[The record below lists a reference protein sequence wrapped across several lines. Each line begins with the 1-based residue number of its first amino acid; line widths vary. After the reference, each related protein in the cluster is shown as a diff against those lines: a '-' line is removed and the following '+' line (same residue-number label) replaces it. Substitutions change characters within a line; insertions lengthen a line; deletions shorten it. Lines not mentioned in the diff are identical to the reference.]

1 MKQGLILDFE
11 TASGCDLTKSGAW
24 RYAEDPSTE
33 VLCLAYRLTSDRGPA
48 SVWVPNFGHQAGTD
62 LYEYAEDPE
71 VVFIAHNVGFEKAI
85 WRHIMVRAY
94 GFPDVPNE
102 RWHDIMAVC
111 AMKAMPLKLEHASLV
126 FRLPNQKDKD
136 GSKFTKAMS
145 KPNRKGWLDRS
156 PESLQRVYTYCQQ
169 DINAEQDLHRRVGWL
184 TPEERRVWLLDQTI
198 NERGVLLDAP
208 FVAAAIQVVA
218 KASGPLAEE
227 FQGLT
232 GGLKFTQRDKIMKWV
247 LDQGVTLPDM
257 KKETLDAVLGG
268 GDDDPDGDGD
278 GGEDWEA
285 AAEGSDIDLPNGVRR
300 ALSIRRLIGSASVKK
315 LLSMELCTGADGRAR
330 GLLQYHGAGPG
341 RWAGRLL
348 QPQNFPRGSLRV
360 GDGLPDPEV
369 LVDAILT
376 GDPDYV
382 ECLFGPAVE
391 AVVSSLRHSIIAAPG
406 KTLLVGDFS
415 QIEARIVLALAGQTD
430 KVEVFRKFGSRVY
443 IDMAELIFSRK
454 INKKVD
460 VEEYTIGKNTVL
472 GCGFQM
478 GARKFLARYAK
489 GHDLAFAKRVV
500 DTYRNEFAPA
510 VPDLWAALEEA
521 SLQTVLTGQA
531 HEAYG
536 VEYRLEDGWMTA
548 RLPSGRKLWY
558 WNPRATRKAMPWD
571 KDDIRPAWTYQAKKL
586 GRWIPCDAF
595 GGLETENVVQALAR
609 DIMVDA
615 MVRAEDNGFPI
626 ILTVHDELVTEPWKG
641 DADVAALGQIM
652 SELAPWAKALGLP
665 IAAECWMGDRYHK

>member
-1 MKQGLILDFE
+1 MKQGLTLDFE
-11 TASGCDLTKSGAW
+11 TASGCDLKKSGAW
-24 RYAEDPSTE
+24 VYAEDPTTE
-33 VLCLAYRLTSDRGPA
+33 ILCLAYRLISDRGPA
-48 SVWVPNFGHQAGTD
+48 DVWVPGQGQGA
-62 LYEYAEDPE
+62 LQEYAEDPE
-71 VVFIAHNVGFEKAI
+71 VIFIAHNVGFEKAI
-85 WRHIMVRAY
+85 WRHIMMRAY

-102 RWHDIMAVC
+102 RWHDILAVC
-111 AMKAMPLKLEHASLV
+111 AMKAMPLKLEDAARV
-126 FRLPNQKDKD
+126 FRLPSQKDAE
-136 GSKFTKAMS
+136 GSRFTKAMS
-145 KPNRKGWLDRS
+145 KPNRKGYLDRS
-156 PESLQRVYTYCQQ
+156 PEALQRVYTYCQQ

-184 TPEERRVWLLDQTI
+184 SPEERRVWQLDQTI

-218 KASGPLAEE
+218 KASKPLAAE

-232 GGLKFTQRDKIMKWV
+232 GGLKFTQRDKIMTWV
-247 LDQGVTLPDM
+247 HAQGVDLPNM
-257 KKETLDAVLGG
+257 KKETLDAILGADE
-268 GDDDPDGDGD
+268 DDEVDAA
-278 GGEDWEA
+278 EDSDF
-285 AAEGSDIDLPNGVRR
+285 EGSDVDLPANVHR

-315 LLSMELCTGADGRAR
+315 LLSMELCTGSDGRAR

-360 GDGLPDPEV
+360 DDGMPDPEA

-376 GDPDYV
+376 GDPAYV
-382 ECLFGPAVE
+382 EMLFGPAVE

-406 KTLLVGDFS
+406 KTLLVGDFA
-415 QIEARIVLALAGQTD
+415 QIEARIVLALAGQSD

-443 IDMAELIFSRK
+443 IDMAELIFGRK

-460 VEEYTIGKNTVL
+460 VEEYQIGKNTVL

-478 GARKFLARYAK
+478 GARKFHARYAK
-489 GHDLAFAKRVV
+489 GHDLAFAKKVV

-510 VPDLWAALEEA
+510 VPALWAALEKA

-571 KDDIRPAWTYQAKKL
+571 ENDIRPAWTYQAKKL
-586 GRWIPCDAF
+586 GRWITCDAF

-615 MVRAEDNGFPI
+615 MFRAEANGFPI

-641 DADVAALGQIM
+641 DADVAALTQIM

-665 IAAECWMGDRYHK
+665 IAAECWMGDRYKK